1 MEGGTRAAA
10 RHRRRRRRPRA
21 DSAGGSRRARAR
33 ACLALD
39 SCSGS
44 CFSDGFGASHAALCC
59 RSCSCF
65 GHGLGGTHSRGG
77 ASHAAPCCRFC
88 SCFGHGLGARG
99 AAWAPSWR
107 LSSNAP
113 DATRGGFGPRGGDH
127 SLAQVRGCCVGTAPG
142 WPCPQ
147 PARLRAR
154 PQMQA
159 QGVHAARIRRPSR
172 SSPRPCLQRTRATAR
187 PLVLA
192 RTFASWWEDQVIAL
206 GRTERAFC
214 WRQRAIREG
223 GKRDGQ
229 RRTDA

>member
-1 MEGGTRAAA
+1 MGGGTRAAA
-10 RHRRRRRRPRA
+10 RHRPRRRRLRA

-33 ACLALD
+33 ACLAALY
-39 SCSGS
+39 SRSGS
-44 CFSDGFGASHAALCC
+44 CFSDGGASHAALCC

-65 GHGLGGTHSRGG
+65 GHGLGGTHSRGD

-107 LSSNAP
+107 LRTNAP
-113 DATRGGFGPRGGDH
+113 DATPGGFGPRGGGH
-127 SLAQVRGCCVGTAPG
+127 SLAQVRGCCGGTAPG

-147 PARLRAR
+147 PARPRAR

-159 QGVHAARIRRPSR
+159 QGAHAARIRRPSR

-192 RTFASWWEDQVIAL
+192 QTFASWWEDQVIAL

-214 WRQRAIREG
+214 WRQRAIKGCKTR
-223 GKRDGQ
+223 GKSD
-229 RRTDA
+229 